1 MEQAEMRARVEA
13 ARVGRLA
20 TVDAQGAPHVV
31 PVCFALVGDAFTF
44 AVDHKPKRGTA
55 LRRMANLAATG
66 RASLLVDDYDEDWSR
81 LWWVRLDGR
90 GVVAAAVAARAQ
102 VDALVAKYPQY
113 AERRPVGPVAVVRV
127 ERWSGWSAYPVS
139 PPGP

>member
-1 MEQAEMRARVEA
+1 VELAEMRARVDA

-20 TVDAQGAPHVV
+20 TVDAQGTPHVV

-44 AVDHKPKRGTA
+44 AVDHKPKRTTA
-55 LRRMANLAATG
+55 LRRLANLAATG
-66 RASLLVDDYDEDWSR
+66 RASLLVDEYAEDWSR

-90 GVVAAAVAARAQ
+90 GVVADAAAAGAQ

-113 AERRPVGPVAVVRV
+113 ARRRPTGPVAVVRV
-127 ERWSGWSAYPVS
+127 EHWSGWSASPVS

>member
-1 MEQAEMRARVEA
+1 MRARVEA

-20 TVDAQGAPHVV
+20 TVDAQGTPHLV

-44 AVDHKPKRGTA
+44 AVDHKPKRATA

-90 GVVAAAVAARAQ
+90 GVVAEASAAVDH

-113 AERRPVGPVAVVRV
+113 GPRRPAGPVAVVRV
-127 ERWSGWSAYPVS
+127 ERWTGWSASPVS
-139 PPGP
+139 PPAA